1 MDENKTFT
9 AEDLNT
15 VIPNKKI
22 PKIQRFEVEP
32 HEVAFEDVPEP
43 DDVIVIPVSE
53 YKHLIRCEAAVQL
66 LDKLLD
72 KYGEYSS
79 ERAKIM
85 SIACEIIG
93 KETGKKEEDPF
104 NA

>member
-1 MDENKTFT
+1 MDENKEMNCNCEEMKF
-9 AEDLNT
+9 EQGP
-15 VIPNKKI
+15 IRPYEPPNI
-22 PKIQRFEVEP
+22 CMYD
-32 HEVAFEDVPEP
+32 AP
-43 DDVIVIPVSE
+43 DEVIVIPVSV
-53 YKHLIRCEAAVQL
+53 YKHLIRCEAAITL

-85 SIACEIIG
+85 TIACEIIG

-104 NA
+104 DA

>member
-1 MDENKTFT
+1 MDENKEMNCTCET
-9 AEDLNT
+9 NCGSEPKADLDKIRCE
-15 VIPNKKI
+15 VIKLDD
-22 PKIQRFEVEP
+22 
-32 HEVAFEDVPEP
+32 DVPEA

-66 LDKLLD
+66 LDKLLN

-85 SIACEIIG
+85 TIACEIIG

-104 NA
+104 DA